1 MLGTLVYLLL
11 LGPLTIFGQN
21 LVRNPSFE
29 ELSDCPQTKGLINLA
44 VGWEAPTSQWGSVLN
59 SCSDALLMAVPNA
72 GHYVDSYQQPRT
84 GEGYGHLVGYHTAYY
99 SYLSTT
105 LMAPLKANTDYF
117 LRFFV
122 SPDVSESYDLWDY
135 TDAIGMTFT
144 DTAFYQENGFLPDPE
159 VFVLHELEPTIEHR
173 GTLITDTVG
182 WTPIRGCYTAR
193 GGESYLV
200 IGNFRMPWETLRGET
215 DPGNP
220 NSILYYYVDDVLVA
234 PFDPLPDT
242 LLLCAG
248 ESATLSAG
256 FFDASYEWNT
266 GHTDSVLT
274 VSEGGRYIVTAWMD
288 GCALHDTVEVI
299 DVEEVIGT
307 GWTDT
312 TVCRETGFV
321 LTPPLPG
328 TYTWSDGS
336 TSSRLSVE
344 SSGYYEVEVENS
356 CGQFRFS
363 RYVEQ
368 KDCDCSWY
376 VPNAFSPNFDG
387 RNDELTAY
395 PGCDFPFE
403 FHRFTIFDR
412 WGNEVYRSTDAY
424 QLAWDGTSRG
434 QSVPGG
440 VYVWLLEY
448 TVLEPG
454 GSREVVQQGDV
465 LVVR

>member
-1 MLGTLVYLLL
+1 
-11 LGPLTIFGQN
+11 
-21 LVRNPSFE
+21 
-29 ELSDCPQTKGLINLA
+29 LA
-44 VGWEAPTSQWGSVLN
+44 NGS
-59 SCSDALLMAVPNA
+59 
-72 GHYVDSYQQPRT
+72 
-84 GEGYGHLVGYHTAYY
+84 
-99 SYLSTT
+99 
-105 LMAPLKANTDYF
+105 
-117 LRFFV
+117 
-122 SPDVSESYDLWDY
+122 
-135 TDAIGMTFT
+135 
-144 DTAFYQENGFLPDPE
+144 E
-159 VFVLHELEPTIEHR
+159 VF
-173 GTLITDTVG
+173 
-182 WTPIRGCYTAR
+182 A
-193 GGESYLV
+193 V
-200 IGNFRMPWETLRGET
+200 IGNFYFPDETVIQDDRYNANM
-215 DPGNP
+215 D
-220 NSILYYYVDDVLVA
+220 YFVDDVLVA

-274 VSEGGRYIVTAWMD
+274 VSEGGRYIITAWMD
-288 GCALHDTVEVI
+288 GCALHDTVEVV
-299 DVEEVIGT
+299 DVEEVIAT

-344 SSGYYEVEVENS
+344 ESGYYEVEVENS

-403 FHRFTIFDR
+403 FHRFTVFDR